1 MVKHILWKGHHYGII
16 VLDIVVTVSRD
27 EEMQGVIP
35 RSVDRLFEHIAN
47 ADVHTQFTV
56 CISYFEVYCEK
67 IRDLLNPASDNLKMR
82 ETKTEG
88 FTITDIMEVYCTDR
102 DGVIRAVETGKANR
116 ASAPTLMN
124 AESSRSHSILSILV
138 TQKNEISGRN
148 RRGKVYLVDLAGSEK
163 VSKTGARGTRLE
175 EAKNINKS
183 LTSLGMVIN
192 ALCDGQPHI
201 PYRDSKLTRIL
212 QDSLGGNSKT
222 NLIICCAPEARHL
235 SETISTLR
243 FGERAK
249 RIKNTAIVNEELG
262 VPELKALLQLAKKE
276 IEALKRQMSLTNAGS
291 TIDDISVNLAVDLE
305 ADDSCDEI
313 EDGPST
319 PRPTV
324 GDENEESKSRDQLRI
339 AMLEEEL
346 ERERSM

>member
-1 MVKHILWKGHHYGII
+1 
-16 VLDIVVTVSRD
+16 
-27 EEMQGVIP
+27 MQGVIP
-35 RSVDRLFEHIAN
+35 RAVDRLFEHIAN

-67 IRDLLNPASDNLKMR
+67 IRDLLNPAGDNLKMR
-82 ETKTEG
+82 ESKTEG
-88 FTITDIMEVYCTDR
+88 FLITDIMEVYCTDR
-102 DGVIRAVETGKANR
+102 DAVITAVETGKANR

-138 TQKNEISGRN
+138 TQKNEKSGRN

-262 VPELKALLQLAKKE
+262 VPELKALLLLASL
-276 IEALKRQMSLTNAGS
+276 LKFSASFKDFLPAAS
-291 TIDDISVNLAVDLE
+291 TS
-305 ADDSCDEI
+305 
-313 EDGPST
+313 
-319 PRPTV
+319 
-324 GDENEESKSRDQLRI
+324 
-339 AMLEEEL
+339 
-346 ERERSM
+346 